1 MIGKISGRVDSTF
14 EDHVIIDV
22 NGVGYLVYVSAM
34 TIHKLDTNNNC
45 QLFINTHVREDH
57 IHLYGFLSLEEK
69 SFFNLLQT
77 VGGIGAKMAM
87 TILSFLT
94 PEKIQIAV
102 STKDKDAFRSISGV
116 GPKMAERILIELK
129 DKVSG
134 HAAALSNE
142 LRLGNASYNAPP
154 SITQDAIA
162 ALISLGINRAQAYN
176 SVSSLVAQNPN
187 ITINELIKQALQN
200 RVE

>member
-1 MIGKISGRVDSTF
+1 MIGKITGKVDSTF

-22 NGVGYLVYVSAM
+22 GGVGYLIYISAM
-34 TIHKLDTNNNC
+34 TLHKLDLNSNC
-45 QLFINTHVREDH
+45 ELFINTHVREDH

-142 LRLGNASYNAPP
+142 LKLGNASYNAPS
-154 SITQDAIA
+154 SISSDAIA

-176 SVSSLVAQNPN
+176 TVANIITHNPT
-187 ITINELIKQALQN
+187 ITINELIRQALQN